1 MTAAARMHRPRRR
14 FGQNFLRDPNYIGRI
29 VAAIAPEPGDHCV
42 EIGPG
47 DGALTLPLAEAA
59 GSLDCVE
66 LDRDL
71 ARQLES
77 RLAGKE
83 HVQIHC
89 RDILKFDLAELGGS
103 PGNLRII
110 GNLPYNISTPV
121 LFHLLKM
128 SHWIDDMT
136 FMLQREV
143 VERMTAGPGS
153 RNYGRLSVMLE
164 YHCKVERLFHVPPEA
179 FRPQPKVHSAV
190 VRLRPHRPR
199 PLRAADENA
208 LATVV
213 RTAFGQRR
221 KTLRNGLK
229 SLAAA
234 ETLERLPVDLG
245 ARPEQLGLADYVRI
259 SDAISSGG
267 EK

>member
-1 MTAAARMHRPRRR
+1 MHRPRKR
-14 FGQNFLRDPNYIGRI
+14 FGQNFLRDPDYIGRI
-29 VAAIAPEPGDHCV
+29 LAAIAPESGDHCV

-59 GSLDCVE
+59 GRLDCVE

-71 ARQLES
+71 ARRLES

-83 HVQIHC
+83 HVQVHC
-89 RDILKFDLAELGGS
+89 RDILKFDLAELGGN
-103 PGNLRII
+103 PGGLRII

-121 LFHLLKM
+121 LFHLLKL
-128 SHWIDDMT
+128 SHWINDMT

-143 VERMTAGPGS
+143 VERMTASPGS
-153 RNYGRLSVMLE
+153 RNYGRLSVMLA
-164 YHCKVERLFHVPPEA
+164 YHCEVERQFHVPPEA
-179 FRPQPKVHSAV
+179 FRPKPKVHSAV
-190 VRLRPHRPR
+190 VRLRPHHPR
-199 PLRAADENA
+199 PLRAADEKVFA
-208 LATVV
+208 AVV

-234 ETLERLPVDLG
+234 EVLGRLPIDLG

-259 SDAISSGG
+259 SDAISGKG
-267 EK
+267 QK

>member
-1 MTAAARMHRPRRR
+1 MHRPRKR

-29 VAAIAPEPGDHCV
+29 VAAIAPGAEDHCV

-47 DGALTLPLAEAA
+47 DGALTLPLADAA
-59 GSLDCVE
+59 GRLDCVE

-77 RLAGKE
+77 RFAENE
-83 HVQIHC
+83 HVRIRC
-89 RDILKFDLAELGGS
+89 RDILKFDLAELGGI
-103 PGNLRII
+103 PGGLRIV

-128 SHWIDDMT
+128 SQWINDMT

-143 VERMTAGPGS
+143 VERMIATPGC

-164 YHCKVERLFHVPPEA
+164 YHCAVERLFHVPPEA
-179 FRPQPKVHSAV
+179 FRPRPKVHSSV

-199 PLRAADENA
+199 PLQAADENA
-208 LATVV
+208 LARVV

-234 ETLERLPVDLG
+234 EVIERLPVDLG

-259 SDAISSGG
+259 SDAISSNG

>member
-1 MTAAARMHRPRRR
+1 MSAAARMHRPRKR

-29 VAAIAPEPGDHCV
+29 VAAIAPGGEDHCV

-47 DGALTLPLAEAA
+47 DGALTLPLADAA
-59 GSLDCVE
+59 GRLDCVE

-77 RLAGKE
+77 RFAENE
-83 HVQIHC
+83 HVRIHC
-89 RDILKFDLAELGGS
+89 RDILKFDLAELEGNPGG
-103 PGNLRII
+103 LRIT

-128 SHWIDDMT
+128 SHWINDMT

-143 VERMTAGPGS
+143 VERMIATPGS

-164 YHCKVERLFHVPPEA
+164 YHCAVERLFHVPPEA
-179 FRPQPKVHSAV
+179 FRPKPKVHSSV
-190 VRLRPHRPR
+190 VRLRPHRPQ
-199 PLRAADENA
+199 PLQAADENA
-208 LATVV
+208 LARVV
-213 RTAFGQRR
+213 RSAFGQRR

-234 ETLERLPVDLG
+234 EVIERLPVDLG

-259 SDAISSGG
+259 SNAISSDG